1 MQLAGNEPEVASP
14 VPTARGLP
22 DRGVATLAGRWRG
35 PGFGGKLDY
44 PALLADALG
53 VTVEELQTAQEAA
66 HQAALEQALEEGL
79 ITQEQADRM
88 LSLRAVRGYL
98 NREALLAEALGM
110 SVAELQA
117 AYEEGATLSTLM
129 ADRGLDAAA
138 LREALNEAHNAALAR
153 AVADGVVTQEQ
164 ADELQQDCG
173 RGLMPGGEYLPEG
186 RGRRHGRGGLRDR
199 FNKPAESESD
209 TDIGF
214 RNGRFLRGNDSL

>member
-1 MQLAGNEPEVASP
+1 MTLGRQKKLVWPLTGAVAALVIVGGLSLWAVGAVGAMQLAGNEPEVASP

-117 AYEEGATLSTLM
+117 AY
-129 ADRGLDAAA
+129 
-138 LREALNEAHNAALAR
+138 
-153 AVADGVVTQEQ
+153 
-164 ADELQQDCG
+164 
-173 RGLMPGGEYLPEG
+173 
-186 RGRRHGRGGLRDR
+186 
-199 FNKPAESESD
+199 
-209 TDIGF
+209 
-214 RNGRFLRGNDSL
+214 